1 MRFILKLLSI
11 LVLISIFFS
20 NYTVLASEGLDTNNQ
35 EVETIDMN
43 GYRFPKYNTVF
54 GKVEIK
60 YPDISLSELKG
71 KDNTSFFQNQGN
83 FDLLEQ
89 RAYYVLKYGEE
100 GLSKDIMSDSVLEWF
115 ISGANSTTI
124 LSKYKDGSAIT
135 YAVDAAEKLA
145 MASENRKN
153 GTSQE
158 MSQKAQNAWDKYE
171 RDYKNIEISED
182 ASVEYRLEKAEE
194 IRKLGN
200 ILETEGEKDK
210 ATLVYAHADQIENGA
225 TSDAQTRNRNIF

>member
-1 MRFILKLLSI
+1 MKYIFKILIIMI
-11 LVLISIFFS
+11 LINMILC
-20 NYTVLASEGLDTNNQ
+20 NYSVFAGDAIDVNNQ

-54 GKVEIK
+54 GKVEIN

-115 ISGANSTTI
+115 ISGANNSAI
-124 LSKYKDGSAIT
+124 LSKYKDGSAVT
-135 YAVDAAEKLA
+135 YVLDASKKLA
-145 MASENRKN
+145 EASEKRKN
-153 GTSQE
+153 GLEEE

-210 ATLVYAHADQIENGA
+210 ASLVYAHADQIESGA